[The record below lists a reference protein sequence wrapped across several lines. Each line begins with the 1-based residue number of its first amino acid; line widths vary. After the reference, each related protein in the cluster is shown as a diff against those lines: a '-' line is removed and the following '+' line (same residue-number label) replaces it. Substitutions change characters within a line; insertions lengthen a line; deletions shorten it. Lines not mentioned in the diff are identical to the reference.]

1 VVWGWT
7 CHRTSDNAADGA
19 NPHRHLHTSKA
30 GVQSLLTTLRM
41 TLPLVAMLAAFS
53 PLAAKASV
61 NAEPASAGWIP
72 GTFHQID
79 SITPKSFAVAAPGP
93 LDQLVRLPHI
103 EMPAL
108 GSVAPLTMTAAQPPK
123 PSIVTPLKKLFCVE
137 YARARSGLAVFG
149 DAKFWWSRAKN
160 LYTRMAAP
168 AEDDVMVFSGTKRLK
183 HGHVAV
189 VTHIVSNREIRVDQ
203 ANWQNKGE
211 IDLATPVLDVSAKND
226 WSKVRVWDMRSNGFG
241 AHVYA
246 ISGFIA
252 KDLVKQAR
260 AY

>member
-1 VVWGWT
+1 MF
-7 CHRTSDNAADGA
+7 
-19 NPHRHLHTSKA
+19 
-30 GVQSLLTTLRM
+30 TTLRM

-61 NAEPASAGWIP
+61 NVGPASGNWIP

-79 SITPKSFAVAAPGP
+79 SLRPETFAVAAPSAI
-93 LDQLVRLPHI
+93 DRLVHLSRI
-103 EMPAL
+103 EMPEVP
-108 GSVAPLTMTAAQPPK
+108 SAPATEIPA

-149 DAKFWWSRAKN
+149 DAKYWWARAKN
-160 LYTRMAAP
+160 LYTRMAHP
-168 AEDDVMVFSGTKRLK
+168 AEEAVMVFSGTKRLK

-241 AHVYA
+241 THVYA
-246 ISGFIA
+246 VSGFIA
-252 KDLVKQAR
+252 KGLVKQAR
-260 AY
+260 AD

>member
-1 VVWGWT
+1 M
-7 CHRTSDNAADGA
+7 SN
-19 NPHRHLHTSKA
+19 LK
-30 GVQSLLTTLRM
+30 LM
-41 TLPLVAMLAAFS
+41 ILPLVAML
-53 PLAAKASV
+53 
-61 NAEPASAGWIP
+61 
-72 GTFHQID
+72 
-79 SITPKSFAVAAPGP
+79 VA
-93 LDQLVRLPHI
+93 
-103 EMPAL
+103 
-108 GSVAPLTMTAAQPPK
+108 VAPLMAHASISHQRLPTVSTDDLARQFDARTPVAISAPGTIGRQVEIGAANMPTLPSAALPQLPA
-123 PSIVTPLKKLFCVE
+123 PSIEKPLKKLFCVE

-168 AEDDVMVFSGTKRLK
+168 AEDAVMVFSGTKRLK

-226 WSKVRVWDMRSNGFG
+226 WTKVRVWDMRSNGFG

-252 KDLVKQAR
+252 KGLVKQAR
-260 AY
+260 AD

>member
-1 VVWGWT
+1 VF
-7 CHRTSDNAADGA
+7 
-19 NPHRHLHTSKA
+19 
-30 GVQSLLTTLRM
+30 TTLRM

-61 NAEPASAGWIP
+61 NVGPVSGSWIP

-79 SITPKSFAVAAPGP
+79 STMPETFAAAPSAI
-93 LDQLVRLPHI
+93 DRLVHLSRI
-103 EMPAL
+103 EMPEVP
-108 GSVAPLTMTAAQPPK
+108 SAPATEIPA

-149 DAKFWWSRAKN
+149 DAKYWWARAKN
-160 LYTRMAAP
+160 LYTRMARP
-168 AEDDVMVFSGTKRLK
+168 AEEAVMVFSGTKRLK

-246 ISGFIA
+246 ISGFIT
-252 KDLVKQAR
+252 KGLVKQAR
-260 AY
+260 AD

>member
-1 VVWGWT
+1 LGLDPPPHVRQCRRWGHARIGICLQAKPEFW
-7 CHRTSDNAADGA
+7 
-19 NPHRHLHTSKA
+19 P
-30 GVQSLLTTLRM
+30 VFTTLRM
-41 TLPLVAMLAAFS
+41 TLPLAAMLAAFS

-61 NAEPASAGWIP
+61 NVGPAPGAWIP
-72 GTFHQID
+72 GTFQQID
-79 SITPKSFAVAAPGP
+79 GIAPETFAAPSA
-93 LDQLVRLPHI
+93 LDRLVHMTRI

-108 GSVAPLTMTAAQPPK
+108 PFPAATQLPP

-149 DAKFWWSRAKN
+149 DAKYWWSRARN
-160 LYTRMAAP
+160 LYTRMARP
-168 AEDDVMVFSGTKRLK
+168 AEEAVMVFSGTKRLK

-189 VTHIVSNREIRVDQ
+189 VTHIVSSREIRVDQ

-226 WSKVRVWDMRSNGFG
+226 WSRVRVWNMRSNGFG

-246 ISGFIA
+246 VSGFIA
-252 KDLVKQAR
+252 KSPVKQAR
-260 AY
+260 AD